1 MTNAFDGFISR
12 QDTVEERMNL
22 ECGLIE
28 ITQIKDKEKRNLN
41 TATRNIEKI

>member
-12 QDTVEERMNL
+12 YDTMEERMNL

-28 ITQIKDKEKRNLN
+28 IT
-41 TATRNIEKI
+41 